1 MADPAAKGAALVIV
15 DVQKGF
21 EDPSWGRRNNPQA
34 EENISALLSYWRRSG
49 LPTFHIRHLSLEE
62 DSPLASGQPGSEIK
76 DIVRP
81 AEGEPVIEK
90 SVNSAFI
97 GTELE
102 THLRDRGIDT
112 VVITG
117 LTTDHCVSTTA
128 RMAGNLGF
136 VTYVVSDATA
146 TFDRTGPDGKHHEA
160 EKVHEMS
167 LVSLHGEFAAVISTA
182 SLTETFDVPL
192 FRSKGSPN
200 GVGDVRAGR

>member
-1 MADPAAKGAALVIV
+1 M
-15 DVQKGF
+15 
-21 EDPSWGRRNNPQA
+21 
-34 EENISALLSYWRRSG
+34 
-49 LPTFHIRHLSLEE
+49 EE

-117 LTTDHCVSTTA
+117 LTTA